1 MNIMRIMGPG
11 LLMALWLTMGVCSGG
26 GLAEKTYY
34 QAVEQGMQGNFSQA
48 QETLVQALR
57 ADPFYAPAK
66 VCLETLQDVTTK
78 KIKPQTAIHVFTA
91 MAYGN
96 HSQWEEFIAEIN
108 RALQLDPEYGAAYNH
123 RGNAFDESGQYDRA
137 VADYDRAL
145 KLNPQSWAAYLNR
158 GVANGK
164 RGDADQAVIDY
175 TLALKLNP
183 QLPLA
188 HYVRGN
194 AYARRGEL
202 DKAVADFDQA
212 VALNPSFAE
221 AHFNKAMACE
231 RAGRP
236 QDAAAA
242 YRSFL
247 HYAAPEFTHQIQHAR
262 EKIGALAQNSPVR
275 PAQSARAAAVS
286 PR

>member
-34 QAVEQGMQGNFSQA
+34 QALEQGMQGNFPQA
-48 QETLVQALR
+48 QETLVRALG

-123 RGNAFDESGQYDRA
+123 RGNAYDESGQYDR
-137 VADYDRAL
+137 
-145 KLNPQSWAAYLNR
+145 
-158 GVANGK
+158 
-164 RGDADQAVIDY
+164 
-175 TLALKLNP
+175 
-183 QLPLA
+183 
-188 HYVRGN
+188 
-194 AYARRGEL
+194 
-202 DKAVADFDQA
+202 AVADFDQA

-231 RAGRP
+231 QAGRP

-247 HYAAPEFTHQIQHAR
+247 HYAID
-262 EKIGALAQNSPVR
+262 S
-275 PAQSARAAAVS
+275 
-286 PR
+286 